1 MIRQIMGLSLFVL
14 LSACLALAAPDS
26 NTSLRGWQDTPV
38 AGSTY
43 STTQPYATSQPYGG
57 YPSSASPTH
66 TDRPQLVPLPGSDSE
81 LLLKMQEEQQLKL
94 LQDGDLNATGVD
106 GQLPAGQ
113 KGISQRGMV
122 DRKKPQVLVVA
133 EPGDGLVKL
142 SWKVLNLPARTD
154 EQPLRFMIRYG
165 TESEKLL
172 KTMQIGAAQ
181 EYVLRELKN
190 YQPYYLQVVAMDREQ
205 LVLYK
210 SEELRT
216 IPLPFDAQGSRIE
229 KAFSR
234 KPLTMLDKAE
244 PELFQRELKQFGYE
258 FFRNSAQLA
267 QAIDTLPAG
276 DEYLVG
282 PGDTLKLTL
291 WGAVNAQQDLLVD
304 RTGEVLIPKVGS
316 VKVWGLSFAKAREA
330 INAAIGR
337 YFRNYEMN
345 LSMGRLRTI
354 QVYVVGEVE
363 APGSYPVSS
372 MATVINA
379 LAAAGGPTRNGSLRT
394 VRVTRA
400 GQPQESVDLYEM
412 LLSGDRSKDVRLQ
425 NGDTIFVPVI
435 GPVAAVAGEVRR
447 PAIYELKG
455 ATTLPGLLQMAGGL
469 SASAY
474 TGRIQVERLADNRG
488 RTVQDYIPVE
498 GKLDESLRTVVL
510 QDRDM
515 VKVFPVQAATRQ
527 LVSLKGNALR
537 PGEYQFKAGMRLLDL
552 IPSTQALL
560 PESYLESVEITRLS
574 PPDYRREL
582 LTANLRSA
590 LAGNERDNILLQEQD
605 TVKVFSRW
613 EMEEKP
619 KVAVNGAVVNPGVY
633 EYQQGMSVRDLV
645 TAGGS
650 PKRNAYL
657 DQAELSRISISG
669 DKAESKRV
677 ALDLG
682 KALAGDPQ
690 HNLLLQPDDVL
701 IVRTVADWQDS
712 TDKFVRLKGEV
723 RFPGIYTVARG
734 EKLSSLIERAGGYTD
749 KAYLFGSKFTR
760 RSVREQQ
767 QKRMDE
773 IITRTEKDIMQ
784 KQASLTAMASSKEE
798 LEATRAALD
807 GLLKSLDQMRRIR
820 AEGRVVMRLAQLD
833 EFKKSG
839 YDIELEGG
847 DEVDIPQRPGVVHVL
862 GQVYNQTSFVYLP
875 ESAYIGDY
883 LHKSGG
889 PTREA
894 EESEIYIVKAD
905 GSVFS
910 RQQSSFGIHWNDDSK
925 SWSFGSFMSSP
936 LMPGDTV
943 VVPQK
948 IERIAWMREIKDIT
962 QILANIAVAAG
973 TIWIGLK

>member
-1 MIRQIMGLSLFVL
+1 MRRTVGLLCLFVA

-26 NTSLRGWQDTPV
+26 DTMLRDWP
-38 AGSTY
+38 GSGA
-43 STTQPYATSQPYGG
+43 TQPYAPFPATG
-57 YPSSASPTH
+57 SATIA
-66 TDRPQLVPLPGSDSE
+66 DRPQLAPLPGSDSE

-94 LQDGDLNATGVD
+94 LQEGGPDAAEAD
-106 GQLPAGQ
+106 GQPSQPGQ
-113 KGISQRGMV
+113 KDLIQRGKA
-122 DRKKPQVLVVA
+122 DRQKPQVLLTA
-133 EPGDGLVKL
+133 EPGDGLAKL
-142 SWKVLNLPARTD
+142 AWKVLNLPVRTD

-165 TESEKLL
+165 IESEKL
-172 KTMQIGAAQ
+172 TRTIQVGPVQ
-181 EYVLRELKN
+181 DYVLRELKN

-229 KAFSR
+229 QSFSR
-234 KPLTMLDKAE
+234 KPLTLLDKNTTE
-244 PELFQRELKQFGYE
+244 PFERELKQFGYD
-258 FFRNSAQLA
+258 FFRNSPQLS
-267 QAIDTLPAG
+267 QAVDSLPAG

-282 PGDTLKLTL
+282 PGDVLKLTI
-291 WGAVNAQQDLLVD
+291 WGAVNAQQDLQVD
-304 RTGEVLIPKVGS
+304 RNGEVLIPKVGS
-316 VKVWGLSFAKAREA
+316 VKVWGLTFAKAKET
-330 INAAIGR
+330 INSAIGR

-379 LAAAGGPTRNGSLRT
+379 LAAAGGPSRNGSLRA
-394 VRVTRA
+394 VRVTRP
-400 GQPQESVDLYEM
+400 GQAPQPVDLYEM

-447 PAIYELKG
+447 PAIYELLG
-455 ATTLPGLLQMAGGL
+455 TTTLPELLQMAGGL
-469 SASAY
+469 SATAY
-474 TGRIQVERLADNRG
+474 TGRIQVERLADNHARI
-488 RTVQDYIPVE
+488 VQDYSPAAGQLEQSLAKVE
-498 GKLDESLRTVVL
+498 MR
-510 QDRDM
+510 DRDM

-527 LVSLKGNALR
+527 VVSLKGNIQR
-537 PGEYQFKAGMRLLDL
+537 PGEYQFKPDMRLTDL
-552 IPSTQALL
+552 IPSTQLLL
-560 PESYLESVEITRLS
+560 PESYLDAVEITRLS
-574 PPDYRREL
+574 PPDYRKEL

-590 LAGNERDNILLQEQD
+590 LAGNAADNILLQEQD
-605 TVKVFSRW
+605 TIKVFSRW

-633 EYQQGMSVRDLV
+633 EYQHGMAVRDLV
-645 TAGGS
+645 AAGGS

-657 DQAELSRISISG
+657 DQAELSRISVHG
-669 DKAESKRV
+669 DKAEHKRIQ
-677 ALDLG
+677 LDLG

-690 HNLLLQPDDVL
+690 HNLSLQPDDVL
-701 IVRTVADWQDS
+701 IVRSVANWQDA
-712 TDKFVRLKGEV
+712 TNTFVRLKGEV
-723 RFPGIYTVARG
+723 RFPGVYTVARG
-734 EKLSSLIERAGGYTD
+734 EKLSSVIARAGGYTEN
-749 KAYLFGSKFTR
+749 AYLFGAKFTR
-760 RSVREQQ
+760 RSVQQQQ

-773 IITRTEKDIMQ
+773 IIVRTEKDIMQ
-784 KQASLTAMASSKEE
+784 KQASLTAMAASKEE
-798 LEATRAALD
+798 LEATKTALD
-807 GLLKSLDQMRRIR
+807 GLLKSLEQMRRIK

-833 EFKKSG
+833 EFTKSS

-847 DEVDIPQRPGVVHVL
+847 DEVEIPQRPGVVHVL

-875 ESAYIGDY
+875 DTAYVGDY
-883 LHKSGG
+883 LAKAGG

-894 EESEIYIVKAD
+894 EEDEIYIIKAD

-925 SWSFGSFMSSP
+925 SWSFGSFMASP

-948 IERIAWMREIKDIT
+948 IERVAWMRELKDIT

-973 TIWIGLK
+973 TVWIGLK